1 MRAVPLL
8 TTELVT
14 AITTY
19 KVALAGAPG
28 VGKTRLLDSFGS
40 GKAEVLR
47 TRAPGLEVRVYAL
60 SLDGGPV
67 QIAFWDIAGQE
78 RIFCLCD
85 QFFEGA
91 HAIGLVYDVTMPFTF
106 FDAMFWR
113 ESVQGIAPLVPILV
127 IGNKIDLRAVVPH
140 EEARGWAAIHQM
152 GFTLTSTRTGEGISA
167 AMEMLGRLAAQE
179 YRRRALLR
187 RVDCTSAGGSR
198 DMATG

>member
-1 MRAVPLL
+1 ML

-14 AITTY
+14 AVTTY

-60 SLDGGPV
+60 LVDGGPA
-67 QIAFWDIAGQE
+67 QIAFWDIAGQK
-78 RIFCLCD
+78 RILRLCD

-140 EEARGWAAIHQM
+140 EEAQGWAAIHQM
-152 GFTLTSTRTGEGISA
+152 GFALTSARTGEGISA
-167 AMEMLGRLAAQE
+167 AMDLLSRRAVQE
-179 YRRRALLR
+179 HRRRALLS
-187 RVDCTSAGGSR
+187 RVDCASARDSR
-198 DMATG
+198 DLATG